1 LFRFKLLGETDFDQM
16 AQSNLEYDAQR
27 DFTTLDAWKKARILK
42 IFFYNEIIPTLP
54 SEEKFNLC
62 TQIRKAS
69 VSVTANISEGYG
81 RYNYQEGIQFYRI
94 ARGSI
99 YELKDHLT
107 SCLDLSFID
116 KSLFDDGIVLIED
129 AKKTINGYIKFVKNR
144 KESYG

>member
-1 LFRFKLLGETDFDQM
+1 M
-16 AQSNLEYDAQR
+16 AQGNLEYDAQR
-27 DFTTLDAWKKARILK
+27 DFTTLDAWRKARILK

-62 TQIRKAS
+62 IQIRKAS

-107 SCLDLSFID
+107 SCLDLRFID

-144 KESYG
+144 KENYG